1 MPEGN
6 ADSAAYKRRF
16 FEGEFYLKT
25 RIISA
30 FAGIA
35 LFAGVIAASFYFRY
49 TFSIFVALLN
59 CIAAWEIFSAV
70 KMTDKKPLLAAA
82 MIMGAAVP
90 FFGAVKE
97 IIFAVCFAYIVFNF
111 AYLILHHKDLK
122 MEQMFLSGGLS
133 IIISASFSALC
144 RLFDMGLDGS
154 FGLNE
159 RDGIFLVVF
168 ACAAAWLADTGAYFT
183 GVFFGK
189 HRLCPEI
196 SPKKTVEGFVGGVIC
211 GTGLSVLLSYIYQI
225 AFSNGGRVNFAVVAL
240 CAFLAAFAGTLG
252 DLTASVL
259 KREYGIKDYGKIMPG
274 HGGVLDRFDSVFL
287 TAPLTY
293 LLVEMTG
300 AYFPIII
307 R

>member
-1 MPEGN
+1 M
-6 ADSAAYKRRF
+6 
-16 FEGEFYLKT
+16 KT

-30 FAGIA
+30 FVGIA

-49 TFSIFVALLN
+49 TFSIFVAVLN

-82 MIMGAAVP
+82 MVMGAVMP
-90 FFGAVKE
+90 FFGAAKE
-97 IIFAVCFAYIVFNF
+97 IVFGVCFAYIVFNF
-111 AYLILHHKDLK
+111 AYIIFHHKDLK
-122 MEQMFLSGGLS
+122 MEQVFLSGGLS
-133 IIISASFSALC
+133 VIVSASFSTLC
-144 RLFDMGLDGS
+144 RLFDMGLDRS

-159 RDGIFLVVF
+159 QDGIFLVVF
-168 ACAAAWLADTGAYFT
+168 ACASAWLADTGAYFT
-183 GVFFGK
+183 GVFLGK
-189 HRLCPEI
+189 HKLCPEI
-196 SPKKTVEGFVGGVIC
+196 SPKKTVEGFIGGVVC
-211 GTGLSVLLSYIYQI
+211 GTGLSMLLAYIYQ
-225 AFSNGGRVNFAVVAL
+225 AVFSDGGRVNFAVVAL

-259 KREYGIKDYGKIMPG
+259 KRECGIKDYGKIMPG

-287 TAPLTY
+287 TAPLIY